1 MIRTYTI
8 LGTNDELDHSPLI
21 RDVHRA
27 FDIVAPVG
35 TPTIVNFLLQFPI
48 SIYALDAIHATY
60 EDESLEIGDIIVE
73 RFKNQTL
80 LSTTITIKEVGATSF
95 TLSVPLTIDRL
106 SVLPYTAKNVPT
118 K

>member
-8 LGTNDELDHSPLI
+8 LGTHDELDHSPYI
-21 RDVHRA
+21 RNVHQT
-27 FDIVAPVG
+27 FDIVANVG
-35 TPTIVNFLLQFPI
+35 VPTIVNFLLQFPV

-60 EDESLEIGDIIVE
+60 EDESLAIGDIIVE

-80 LSTTITIKEVGATSF
+80 LSTTITIKEVGATSL

-106 SVLPYTAKNVPT
+106 SALSYTAKNVPT